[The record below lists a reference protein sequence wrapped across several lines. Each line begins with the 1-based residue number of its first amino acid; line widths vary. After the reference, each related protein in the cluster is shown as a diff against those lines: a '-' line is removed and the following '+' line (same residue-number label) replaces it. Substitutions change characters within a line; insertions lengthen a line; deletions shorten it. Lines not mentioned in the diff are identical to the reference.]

1 MRRMTLP
8 TARAPQQVVERFF
21 QVSLLGML
29 ASGYLAVLG
38 SGFLDWPTAI
48 LTLTALCLRVL
59 MIAGI
64 VTLEVPARVIT
75 AVTIL
80 YIGFYPID
88 YYYISKGFLPSAVH
102 LIFFLGSV
110 KILTVKTL
118 RDSTYVKA
126 IAAMAL
132 LAAAV
137 LSVSLTFFAF
147 LTIFLLF
154 TVATLSSGEVVRAT

>member
-1 MRRMTLP
+1 MATP

-48 LTLTALCLRVL
+48 LTLAVLCLRAL
-59 MIAGI
+59 MIARI
-64 VTLEVPARVIT
+64 VRLDIPGGVVATLTV
-75 AVTIL
+75 L

-88 YYYISKGFLPSAVH
+88 YYYISRGFLPSAVH

-110 KILTVKTL
+110 KILTAKTL
-118 RDSTYVKA
+118 RDFTYVKA
-126 IAAMAL
+126 IAAIAL

-137 LSVSLTFFAF
+137 LSVSLAFFAF
-147 LTIFLLF
+147 LTVFLLF
-154 TVATLSSGEVVRAT
+154 TVAKIGRAHV